1 MGRII
6 PYSMENKKC
15 SKPPTRMDW
24 FKGKSSPETINFVM
38 KIMGLSGLFFSL
50 KPIHKS
56 QLEGAFFVMI
66 ELVPKILQYKYI
78 YIYIF
83 YIQDQHGPRNPIKSR
98 I

>member
-24 FKGKSSPETINFVM
+24 FKGKSSPETINFAM
-38 KIMGLSGLFFSL
+38 KIMGLSGLIFSL

-78 YIYIF
+78 YII
-83 YIQDQHGPRNPIKSR
+83 
-98 I
+98 

>member
-1 MGRII
+1 
-6 PYSMENKKC
+6 
-15 SKPPTRMDW
+15 MDW

-78 YIYIF
+78 FFF
-83 YIQDQHGPRNPIKSR
+83 YKTNMDQEIQSNLGFDEVTNSS
-98 I
+98 